1 MSDEKPSKNAANY
14 TKKNKMTQTVFTRF
28 SLVFS
33 LITHTK

>member
-1 MSDEKPSKNAANY
+1 MSDKKTSKNAANY
-14 TKKNKMTQTVFTRF
+14 TKSHKMTQTVFTRF